1 MNKSTKIRNPYFFG
15 NPISEK
21 KLLFGRE
28 QLFDF
33 IDDVL
38 EKRQKVIL
46 LQGQRRIGK
55 SSVILQIS
63 NFISEE
69 SKRDFAFI
77 SFDLQDKGDLELGD
91 ILHKLAQEIIKKL
104 DLDESKIKNPTIS
117 ELKIDA
123 SIFHKTFLP
132 SIYQAINKNLV
143 ILFDEF
149 DTLSNYNSS
158 SSLPH
163 FLPYLKSLI
172 DQDENFFIIPV
183 VGKRLED
190 MPTLLSL
197 FKIAPNQEIGLLD
210 KNSAEQ
216 LITKPVEGILEYHA
230 NAVQAILELS
240 AGHPYFTQVICF
252 ALFAQ
257 ARSKDNW
264 IITCQEVEEIVEQA
278 IQLSEGGLAWF
289 RDGLSVPERLVF
301 FATAEIQGMALKEN
315 EEALL
320 EPLKLLEEYGVIL
333 DESLDK
339 AKKRLIEI
347 GFIEEI
353 KSTTTSIKKTYKVK
367 VELIRRYFL
376 NRFSLEREILE
387 LAKLDEKAKKHYD
400 DAVKYRK
407 QGNTSYA
414 CSFYEQAL
422 INNPN
427 HFQALLELAEIF
439 LETYKFSK
447 AVDCYKRIYKFNPM
461 RIQDYFIKALLG
473 YEKELRL
480 QGKFELAKEQLIQAP
495 KEIQNHELIK
505 QRLKELKTSVS
516 HARRNPFTPG
526 RTVAREKFIGRQ
538 YEMNCAIDQIF
549 NSGHLAVH
557 GSSGIGKSSFLEY
570 LIHPENR
577 QEQGLESNEYFMI
590 YLDCKLIDP
599 FTASDFW
606 RKVLIL
612 LLEEL
617 KSVSSVQS
625 QIDIILREEIVE
637 VENIKQILR
646 QIGTAEKYLT
656 LLLDHFDTIFMVD
669 QSRFTD
675 ADRQKFLREFRNLA
689 DCEERKF
696 FSTIV
701 ASNKSLNKLAANST
715 ANNLSWYDNYLFV
728 PIKAFKNEEVDEFL
742 KSIPSPWNANLDLKK
757 GVQTITGNH
766 PKLLQTA
773 CFLLHPIL
781 RAGKKPDINEFA
793 LQFFRSTESFFRNT
807 WESLNDREKLLLML
821 IALSHLGGRLNK
833 QRQYDLGNIDINDFS
848 KGERELLELEEG
860 GIIKSTI
867 EQDKKVYSFASS
879 IMEWWVI
886 KEIENSSLEE
896 VTKKEKLFGNI
907 TRQQVQN
914 IQNVIE
920 QVWKNKN
927 AIRSSVQWFG
937 ELVAAFAKGTFSG
950 VSPTSSP
957 E

>member
-1 MNKSTKIRNPYFFG
+1 MDKSTKIRNPYVIG
-15 NPISEK
+15 NPISDK
-21 KLLFGRE
+21 QLLFGRE
-28 QLFDF
+28 QLFEI
-33 IDDVL
+33 IDNAL
-38 EKRQKVIL
+38 NSKEKVIL
-46 LQGQRRIGK
+46 LQGQPRIGK

-63 NFISEE
+63 NFISQ
-69 SKRDFAFI
+69 DNFAFI
-77 SFDLQDKGDLELGD
+77 SFDLQDKGDLELSV
-91 ILHKLAQEIIKKL
+91 ILHKLVQEIINKL
-104 DLDESKIKNPTIS
+104 DLDSSKIKNPTIL
-117 ELKIDA
+117 ELQIDT
-123 SIFHKTFLP
+123 SIFHSTFLP

-149 DTLSNYNSS
+149 HTLSNYNSS
-158 SSLPH
+158 SSPPP
-163 FLPYLKSLI
+163 FLSYLNSFI
-172 DQDENFFIIPV
+172 DKDEKLFIIPV

-197 FKIAPNQEIGLLD
+197 FRRAPNQEIGLLD
-210 KNSAEQ
+210 EKSAEQ
-216 LITKPVEGILEYHA
+216 LIIKPVEGILEYHV

-240 AGHPYFTQVICF
+240 AGHPYFTQVLCF

-278 IQLSEGGLAWF
+278 IQLSQGGLAWF

-301 FATAEIQGMALKEN
+301 FATAQIQGMALQEN

-320 EPLKLLEEYGVIL
+320 EPLKLLEQYGVTL
-333 DESLDK
+333 TNPLYE
-339 AKKRLIEI
+339 AKERLVRR

-353 KSTTTSIKKTYKVK
+353 KSKKTLIKNTYTYKVK
-367 VELIRRYFL
+367 VELIRRWFL
-376 NRFSLEREILE
+376 NRYSLEKEILE
-387 LAKLDEKAKKHYD
+387 LAKLDEKAKKHYEE
-400 DAVKYRK
+400 AVKYRK
-407 QGNTSYA
+407 SGHISYA

-427 HFQALLELAEIF
+427 HFQAILELAEIF
-439 LETYKFSK
+439 LETHKFSK
-447 AVDCYKRIYKFNPM
+447 AVECYKRIYKFNPM
-461 RIQDYFIKALLG
+461 RIQDSLIEALLG
-473 YEKELRL
+473 YENELRL
-480 QGKFELAKEQLIQAP
+480 KGKYELAREQLIQAP
-495 KEIQNHELIK
+495 KEIQNHKLIK
-505 QRLKELKTSVS
+505 QRLKDLQTIVF

-526 RTVAREKFIGRQ
+526 KTVKVKDFIGRQ
-538 YEMNCAIDQIF
+538 HEMDYAIDQIF
-549 NSGHLAVH
+549 NSGHLAIH
-557 GSSGIGKSSFLEY
+557 GSSGIGKSSFLKY
-570 LIHPENR
+570 LIDPRNR
-577 QEQGLESNEYFMI
+577 QEQGLETNEYFMI
-590 YLDCKLIDP
+590 YLDCKLVNP

-606 RKVLIL
+606 RKVIIL

-617 KSVSSVQS
+617 KSINSVHS
-625 QIDIILREEIVE
+625 QLDIILREEIVE

-646 QIGTAEKYLT
+646 QIGAAEKYLT
-656 LLLDHFDTIFMVD
+656 LLLDHFDTVFTEEN
-669 QSRFTD
+669 SFTD
-675 ADRQKFLREFRNLA
+675 DDRQKFLKEFRNLA
-689 DCEERKF
+689 DCEEGRC

-701 ASNKSLNKLAANST
+701 ASNKPLNKLAANLT
-715 ANNLSWYDNYLFV
+715 ANNTSWYDNYLFV
-728 PIKAFKNEEVDEFL
+728 PIKAFEQTEVDEFL
-742 KSIPSPWNANLDLKK
+742 KSIPSPWNTNLDLKK

-773 CFLLHPIL
+773 CFLLHPTL
-781 RAGKKPDINEFA
+781 RAAKKPDINKFA
-793 LQFFRSTESFFRNT
+793 LEFFRSTESFFRNT

-821 IALSHLGGRLNK
+821 LALSHLGGRLNK
-833 QRQYDLGNIDINDFS
+833 QRQYNLGNIDINDFS
-848 KGERELLELEEG
+848 KGERELLEMEEE

-867 EQDKKVYSFASS
+867 EQNKKVYSFASS

-896 VTKKEKLFGNI
+896 LTKKEKLFGNV
-907 TRQQVQN
+907 TRQQVQK

-920 QVWKNKN
+920 QVWKNKD